1 VVVDSVE
8 EDRKTGFYRVAA
20 TIFVERQ
27 SQKGILIGEGGQ
39 VLKKIGMEARKDM
52 ERLTGG
58 KVFLSLWVKVRKNWT
73 RDRRSL
79 REFGFD

>member
-1 VVVDSVE
+1 
-8 EDRKTGFYRVAA
+8 VAA

-58 KVFLSLWVKVRKNWT
+58 KVYLALWVKVRKNWT
-73 RDRRSL
+73 RDPRSL